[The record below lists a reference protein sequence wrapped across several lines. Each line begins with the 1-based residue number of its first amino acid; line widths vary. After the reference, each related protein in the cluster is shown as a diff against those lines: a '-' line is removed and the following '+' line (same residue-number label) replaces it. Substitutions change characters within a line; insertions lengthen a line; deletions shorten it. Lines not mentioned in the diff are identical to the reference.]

1 MIDVQVGLSW
11 EYRMWCLCCL
21 SIHYHPHHVTMS
33 CRKQHQLTMLY
44 DHASSSVSFTQPIPS
59 SSFSSILL
67 HFWTY
72 STSCHHSSSCNWL
85 FHASPYSS
93 EVYPHV
99 DTLVSHINSMHFSLS
114 WILWLASTWDWT
126 AYLLTASLS
135 YSRLTTICYGYDSI
149 SPRVHFNRRGS
160 IDLPCFLHSYLGSCT
175 VIYVFLHVIRMSL
188 VLDCDCCEDPQL
200 FYYLKPW
207 VQLLCLM
214 CFCMLIWGLFH
225 HGQGRDCYNKWIRY
239 ILFNQFIK
247 GISWC
252 NSDHTKRINQMD
264 NLL

>member
-1 MIDVQVGLSW
+1 
-11 EYRMWCLCCL
+11 
-21 SIHYHPHHVTMS
+21 MS
-33 CRKQHQLTMLY
+33 YRKQLQLTMLY

-85 FHASPYSS
+85 SHASPYSS